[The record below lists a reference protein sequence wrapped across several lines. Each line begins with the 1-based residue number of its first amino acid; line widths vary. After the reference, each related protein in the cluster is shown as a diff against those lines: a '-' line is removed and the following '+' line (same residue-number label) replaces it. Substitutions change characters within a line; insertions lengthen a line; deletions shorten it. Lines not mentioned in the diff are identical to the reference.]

1 MYRES
6 TECVTNYV
14 IRNGYVPQL
23 SSSSSSSM
31 LPNAK
36 LGLRMA
42 KLFNLTNIDRRLA
55 EIGDPTFKSLNF
67 PSALTPYSV
76 AAADIVAAV
85 ILCCLLAITDPF
97 LSI

>member
-6 TECVTNYV
+6 TECITNYV

-23 SSSSSSSM
+23 SSSSSSSI

-42 KLFNLTNIDRRLA
+42 KLFSLTNIDRRLA

-67 PSALTPYSV
+67 PSALTPYS

-85 ILCCLLAITDPF
+85 ILWCLLAITDPF